1 VIFAVLAA
9 GSVLVG
15 AYVPHDGDS
24 GRLHTDDGRNIPIR
38 LQGIDAPETAPYGR
52 CHQQPKIWAC
62 SSEARPFGRTATSRA
77 RELSADA
84 ARCTDTGERPSHG
97 RLIVRCSFRGQDLGT
112 ALVLE
117 GLAISEKQFG
127 DQYRRE
133 EHEAQ
138 RDHRGVWK

>member
-52 CHQQPKIWAC
+52 CHQQPTIWAC
-62 SSEARPFGRTATSRA
+62 SADARPFGRMATSRA
-77 RELSADA
+77 RQMAADV

-97 RLIVRCSFRGQDLGT
+97 RLIVRCAIQGQDLGAT
-112 ALVLE
+112 LVRE

-133 EHEAQ
+133 QEEAL
-138 RDHRGVWK
+138 RERRGVWK